1 MINLGDSIDKKDIF
15 MVFSD
20 AENLKDDDINII
32 SQLLKLN
39 YETIII
45 TSNQPYSN
53 LVRIYDAE
61 DIDLSK
67 IVFIDLITR
76 FAIGK
81 IPEDVSPGRCHFIS
95 NPANLTDIG
104 IILTEILNDG
114 NNEKKA
120 FVFNSINTML
130 IYLSSEKL
138 SRFIHLIINKFRLTG
153 VKGYFLAVHGGID
166 PELELKF
173 NIFVDLV
180 IKS

>member
-1 MINLGDSIDKKDIF
+1 

-81 IPEDVSPGRCHFIS
+81 IP
-95 NPANLTDIG
+95 
-104 IILTEILNDG
+104 
-114 NNEKKA
+114 
-120 FVFNSINTML
+120 
-130 IYLSSEKL
+130 
-138 SRFIHLIINKFRLTG
+138 
-153 VKGYFLAVHGGID
+153 
-166 PELELKF
+166 
-173 NIFVDLV
+173 
-180 IKS
+180 